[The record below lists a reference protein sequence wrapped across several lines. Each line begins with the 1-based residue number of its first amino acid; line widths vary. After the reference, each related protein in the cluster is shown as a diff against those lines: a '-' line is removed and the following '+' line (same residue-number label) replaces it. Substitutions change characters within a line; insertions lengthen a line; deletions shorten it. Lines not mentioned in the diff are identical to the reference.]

1 MAPWKSGGFLLDL
14 ETSAGADPDL
24 ASPGAEAIA
33 LEVPLAPLHGAA
45 VVGPKTEFE
54 SMKKSPFL
62 TVDQVTRKMD
72 GNWKQVFCS
81 NIFWNSWEKI
91 HETTRLP
98 EPMKNHGPIFFQGG
112 CLVG

>member
-1 MAPWKSGGFLLDL
+1 MASWKSTGFLLDL

-54 SMKKSPFL
+54 SMKKPPFF
-62 TVDQVTRKMD
+62 TVDQVTKRWME
-72 GNWKQVFCS
+72 QCFLETMPE
-81 NIFWNSWEKI
+81 NIC
-91 HETTRLP
+91 ETC
-98 EPMKNHGPIFFQGG
+98 FFKTD
-112 CLVG
+112 

>member
-54 SMKKSPFL
+54 SMKSPFL
-62 TVDQVTRKMD
+62 TVDQVTKRWMEI
-72 GNWKQVFCS
+72 GNKFFVQTFFGIAGKKS
-81 NIFWNSWEKI
+81 MK
-91 HETTRLP
+91 LP
-98 EPMKNHGPIFFQGG
+98 GYQS
-112 CLVG
+112 L